1 MPERQGSESTSTV
14 ASLEINGK
22 GDGLGGCN
30 NSCQRYSS
38 PIRISQA
45 SQHVARPAAHR
56 IPLPEH
62 NLRRKTPNGTVE
74 AGYDGSHIQSSAGP
88 PLKQL
93 ILSAPFNLKMIS
105 CPNSMPLSLQHCNY
119 WNHSMLPIPFDQA
132 IQTQVS
138 SLPYLWTP
146 HDGPSTFNWMGNS
159 IQHFMVERPDL
170 KQPVVRANDH
180 NVRAFCPPPPP
191 NSGSLVPGQPAC
203 HSGVTNGNYR
213 NHDQTRYSGPGCSPN
228 DSQWPS
234 RFCQGSNVMPPAQI
248 MMMSGQ
254 PGFREKVLESAYH
267 SYVGL
272 LSYLQAN
279 GKTNPTRTSPSTLDT
294 QKLPAYPRPPRLW
307 GNGTI
312 AGINFT
318 GSHSR
323 PNNAV
328 ATATLCTRRDAVESS
343 RSTYNEMYHDK
354 TDGRGVN
361 IAHKPVRTDFD
372 TTMSF
377 SSYNASRKPSPIVN
391 AMSSLKILAS
401 LCGQSDWKWVEGMLV
416 GGCLQYGLELYN
428 EALESFSRIVAINP
442 SHVEAITHMGAAL
455 YCLGCKDE
463 AEQNWLRV
471 VKLRPSY
478 LDATEHLVGHIY
490 QHRGQE
496 TVEVISYVQS
506 SLYRATQVSALN
518 EEMRS
523 IPDSSN
529 GAYSPLSNDPIT
541 GSSTP
546 VEEDEDKCTGF
557 GSSGYLL
564 PGGDNG
570 RLLALVHTKG
580 TILYARKDTERAS
593 EAFQEAVMISVGRQV
608 SSIQELIYRIQLALS
623 PQAECQR
630 QARTKIARS
639 LQPLMLPPERAR
651 QTARLLFGSNGE
663 LPGLIH
669 LRKGL
674 SKRVAVQ
681 ITSNSLLSLAK
692 ILQDA
697 ISSGSAD
704 SCLLHGASQVSDIL
718 TLYYLSFSLQESP
731 STANNVGILLA
742 GFPQIVTTTP
752 VGASSRI
759 SPQPGVPGIIPGS
772 GHALALAYY
781 NYGLRLDPNHVHLH
795 TNLGSLLKDIGQLD
809 LAIQMYERAVL
820 CDGSFD
826 IALTNLANAVKDKG
840 RINEAIVYYQRAV
853 NANPRF
859 AEAVCGLFTALN
871 SVCNWHGRG
880 GALLESGLYDRWHVG
895 DDGRLVDI
903 RISGCGSG
911 LTKRVIDIV
920 VQQLR
925 DASHWGL
932 GILQEPVIHGLTRQ
946 LHHLCKNPSF
956 KLDAAL
962 RRWAGQP
969 WEGSRLVRLIER
981 AMRII
986 QRNWYIDAHQTA
998 GQGEKRY
1005 LRPSLPQNLAVPSA
1019 PTVLPFHTFT
1029 CPLSAF
1035 EIRTIAQRN
1044 AIRISFS
1051 TLRSPWITTTV
1062 NPPPPPPNP
1071 QLNVGY
1077 LSSDFNNHPLAH
1089 LMQSTFGFHNP
1100 HRVKAICY
1108 ATTPSDGS
1116 IHRQQIEK
1124 ESPIFRDVSNW
1135 SPAKLI
1141 NQINQDNVHI
1151 LVNLNG
1157 YTRGARNEIFAA
1169 RPAPIQMS
1177 FMGFAGTLGA
1187 EWCDYLLADRMAI
1200 PRSTLRPWRN
1210 NVSIED
1216 IFRDNNE
1223 ESDGDWMYSENII
1236 FCRETFFCCDHAQSC
1251 VSGEMSHPNWAE
1263 VERQRWEMRKE
1274 LFPDLGDNVVI
1285 LGNFNQLYKIDPT
1298 TFRSWLRIL
1307 SRVPR
1312 AVLWLLRFPEPG
1324 ESNLRATA
1332 RQWAG
1337 PEVASRIVFTDVAP
1351 KSQHISRARVCD
1363 LFLDTPECNAHTTAA
1378 DILWSSTPLL
1388 TFPRYPYKMCSRMA
1402 ASILQGALPNSSE
1415 GQRVAAELITHTEE
1429 EYEQRATELA
1439 NDLTHALSAD
1449 GYGQSKGR
1457 LADMR
1462 KLLWDSKRHCSLF
1475 DTRRWVEHL
1484 ERAYEKAWER
1494 WVRGLGGDIYL

>member
-1 MPERQGSESTSTV
+1 MS
-14 ASLEINGK
+14 
-22 GDGLGGCN
+22 
-30 NSCQRYSS
+30 
-38 PIRISQA
+38 
-45 SQHVARPAAHR
+45 
-56 IPLPEH
+56 
-62 NLRRKTPNGTVE
+62 
-74 AGYDGSHIQSSAGP
+74 
-88 PLKQL
+88 
-93 ILSAPFNLKMIS
+93 
-105 CPNSMPLSLQHCNY
+105 
-119 WNHSMLPIPFDQA
+119 
-132 IQTQVS
+132 
-138 SLPYLWTP
+138 
-146 HDGPSTFNWMGNS
+146 GPSVHLHYHAAALLCLVKRLGIRESHRGNTFVKTKLITLGLVVGHQDMLTVGN
-159 IQHFMVERPDL
+159 Q
-170 KQPVVRANDH
+170 
-180 NVRAFCPPPPP
+180 
-191 NSGSLVPGQPAC
+191 
-203 HSGVTNGNYR
+203 Y
-213 NHDQTRYSGPGCSPN
+213 PN

-234 RFCQGSNVMPPAQI
+234 NRLSQASQGSNLMLPAQT
-248 MMMSGQ
+248 MVTNGHSQ
-254 PGFREKVLESAYH
+254 FREKTLECAYY
-267 SYVGL
+267 SYVDL
-272 LSYLQAN
+272 LSYFQVN
-279 GKTNPTRTSPSTLDT
+279 GKTNPTRNRPSTVDT
-294 QKLPAYPRPPRLW
+294 QKLPAYPKPPRLW
-307 GNGTI
+307 SNCKITRTI
-312 AGINFT
+312 FT
-318 GSHSR
+318 CSHSSR
-323 PNNAV
+323 PNNA
-328 ATATLCTRRDAVESS
+328 ARTTMLCARGDAFDSS
-343 RSTYNEMYHDK
+343 PSTYNEVHHDQLSH
-354 TDGRGVN
+354 GRSTNV
-361 IAHKPVRTDFD
+361 APKPLRTDSD
-372 TTMSF
+372 AILSF
-377 SSYNASRKPSPIVN
+377 STHNTFGKPSPIVN
-391 AMSSLKILAS
+391 AMSSLETLDIL
-401 LCGQSDWKWVEGMLV
+401 CQQSGWKWVEGMLV

-442 SHVEAITHMGAAL
+442 SHVEAMTHMGAAL
-455 YCLGCKDE
+455 YCLGRNNE
-463 AEQNWLRV
+463 AEQSWLRV

-478 LDATEHLVGHIY
+478 LDATEHLVGHLY
-490 QHRGQE
+490 QHRSKE

-506 SLYRATQVSALN
+506 SLFRTRQFPTFN
-518 EEMRS
+518 EKSRG
-523 IPDSSN
+523 IPESSN
-529 GAYSPLSNDPIT
+529 GKHSASPNDLSIRSSERVEND
-541 GSSTP
+541 
-546 VEEDEDKCTGF
+546 EAGF
-557 GSSGYLL
+557 GSSGYQLS
-564 PGGDNG
+564 GGDNG
-570 RLLALVHTKG
+570 RLLALVHAKG
-580 TILYARKDTERAS
+580 TTLYALNDTERAS
-593 EAFQEAVMISVGRQV
+593 EAFQEAVMISVGGRV
-608 SSIQELIYRIQLALS
+608 DGIQELIYRIQLALV
-623 PQAECQR
+623 PQFECRQR
-630 QARTKIARS
+630 IVRTKTGRS
-639 LQPLMLPPERAR
+639 PQPLMLPPERAR
-651 QTARLLFGSNGE
+651 QTAQLLFGSNGE
-663 LPGLIH
+663 LPGLIY
-669 LRKGL
+669 LGNNF

-681 ITSNSLLSLAK
+681 ITSNALLSLAK

-697 ISSGSAD
+697 ISSGSAN
-704 SCLLHGASQVSDIL
+704 SCLLNGASQVSDIL

-742 GFPQIVTTTP
+742 GFPQNVSTLPVT
-752 VGASSRI
+752 ASSKI
-759 SPQPGVPGIIPGS
+759 SPQPGIPGITPGS
-772 GHALALAYY
+772 GLALALAYY

-820 CDGSFD
+820 CDGLFD

-840 RINEAIVYYQRAV
+840 RINEAIIYYQRAV
-853 NANPRF
+853 NANPGF
-859 AEAVCGLFTALN
+859 AEAICGLFTALN

-880 GALLESGLYDRWHVG
+880 GALLESGLYDRWHVAN
-895 DDGRLVDI
+895 DGRLVDI

-911 LTKRVIDIV
+911 LTKRVVDIV
-920 VQQLR
+920 VQQLK

-932 GILQEPVIHGLTRQ
+932 GILQEPVIRSLARQ
-946 LHHLCKNPSF
+946 LQHLCNNPSF

-962 RRWAGQP
+962 RCWAGQP
-969 WEGSRLVRLIER
+969 WEGSRLLRLIER

-986 QRNWYIDAHQTA
+986 QRNWYMNSHQTA
-998 GQGEKRY
+998 GQDEKRH
-1005 LRPSLPQNLAVPSA
+1005 LRPNLPQNLAVPSV

-1089 LMQSTFGFHNP
+1089 LMQSAFGFHNP
-1100 HRVKAICY
+1100 RRVQAICY

-1124 ESPIFRDVSNW
+1124 EASVFRDVSNW
-1135 SPAKLI
+1135 PPAKLI
-1141 NQINQDNVHI
+1141 NQINQDNIHI

-1200 PRSTLRPWRN
+1200 PPSTLRPWRN

-1223 ESDGDWMYSENII
+1223 GSGGDWMYAENII

-1251 VSGEMSHPNWAE
+1251 ASGDISTNWAE

-1274 LFPDLGDNVVI
+1274 LFPELEDTVVI

-1307 SRVPR
+1307 SRAPR
-1312 AVLWLLRFPEPG
+1312 AILWLLRFPEPG

-1337 PEVASRIVFTDVAP
+1337 PEVEGRIIFTDVAP
-1351 KSQHISRARVCD
+1351 KNQHISRARVCD

-1402 ASILQGALPNSSE
+1402 ASILQGAFPRSSE
-1415 GQRVAAELITHTEE
+1415 GQRLAAELITHTEE

-1439 NDLTHALSAD
+1439 NDLAHALCVA
-1449 GYGQSKGR
+1449 GYGQSKSR

-1484 ERAYEKAWER
+1484 ETAYEKAWER
-1494 WVRGLGGDIYL
+1494 WVKGVGGDIYL